1 MSSMS
6 LNNESNNINV
16 DVAGVSNRLDLDISC
31 TFVAFIKENKRGEG
45 AGALANKS
53 AVIVPFTEIII
64 NKTGH
69 FSAESYLWAPG
80 NLDSAPEL
88 ETC

>member
-1 MSSMS
+1 MS

-16 DVAGVSNRLDLDISC
+16 DVAGASNRLVSISVVLC
-31 TFVAFIKENKRGEG
+31 RIHQREQKRRGELILT
-45 AGALANKS
+45 LANKS

-69 FSAESYLWAPG
+69 FGAESYLWAPG